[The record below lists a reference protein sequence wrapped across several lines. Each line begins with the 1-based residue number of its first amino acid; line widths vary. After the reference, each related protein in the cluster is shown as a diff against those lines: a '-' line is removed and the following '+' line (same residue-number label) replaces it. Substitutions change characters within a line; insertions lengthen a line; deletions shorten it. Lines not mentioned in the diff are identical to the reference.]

1 TLGTKN
7 RILKPVNN
15 TGRAHASSAIKTR
28 STLKISATIDHI
40 VNSPNAH
47 VVTPSPN
54 PVEHLNPSETDAH
67 MEMTSLNEDNLSIEQ
82 ISNTGKQTE
91 TVVQDFP
98 PLPSAHSS
106 APVGHNADTQKST
119 LIAKARGLMNL
130 VGLCLEEM
138 EISCLSAGVDF
149 LALISEGVSRAI
161 RGEKIYEKQPSNS
174 FEQFSSQNKGSTWAT
189 RAASGKGHTSDNIP
203 RGPPSTPSPP

>member
-1 TLGTKN
+1 M
-7 RILKPVNN
+7 
-15 TGRAHASSAIKTR
+15 
-28 STLKISATIDHI
+28 
-40 VNSPNAH
+40 NSPNAH

-54 PVEHLNPSETDAH
+54 PVEHLNPSETDTH
-67 MEMTSLNEDNLSIEQ
+67 MKMTSLNEDNLSIEQ
-82 ISNTGKQTE
+82 IPNTGKQTE

-98 PLPSAHSS
+98 PLPSAHSF

-138 EISCLSAGVDF
+138 ESSCPSAGVDF
-149 LALISEGVSRAI
+149 WPLGKDI
-161 RGEKIYEKQPSNS
+161 RKTTPNS

-203 RGPPSTPSPP
+203 RGPPSTPSPPQSYSKEDRRIMIRQQLQRLIPDPSFVVDAWQLT